1 MRTTIAGRVCQIAVA
16 VLLVGIGHASGQSP
30 DARAV
35 EIEVGDNMRFSPSVV
50 NARPGER
57 IRVVV
62 KGVGKVPKASMSHT
76 FVLLKPGA
84 NPKSFADKA
93 SRAHESEFLPAD
105 MKDEVI
111 AASPTV
117 GPGEA
122 IEVTFDA
129 PAKPGEY
136 TFVCTFPSHFKLG
149 MKGQLIVK

>member
-1 MRTTIAGRVCQIAVA
+1 MRKRIAGHLCQIVVA
-16 VLLVGIGHASGQSP
+16 VLLVGIGPAAGQSP

-35 EIEVGDNMRFSPSVV
+35 EIEVGDNMRFSPSVI

-76 FVLLKPGA
+76 FVLLKPGT

-105 MKDEVI
+105 MKDQVI

-122 IEVTFDA
+122 TEVAFEA